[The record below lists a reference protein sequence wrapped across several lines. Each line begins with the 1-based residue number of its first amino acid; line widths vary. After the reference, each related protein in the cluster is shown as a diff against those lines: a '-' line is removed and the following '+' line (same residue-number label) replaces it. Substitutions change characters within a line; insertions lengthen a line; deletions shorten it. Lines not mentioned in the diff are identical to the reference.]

1 MSIEESNLNEML
13 DKNNKIINKGIEFFN
28 ELIETTEM
36 SLNDLKNHLS
46 LSLEIIEK
54 KRIEQYKLITTIL
67 VIRLQMFEEIMLY
80 GKEHIITK
88 KEDIMSSLCHLKN
101 QFSEITFEVLELME
115 KSVQNNEISENDYI
129 EYSEYIMYY
138 INNVFPVYC
147 DNFGM

>member
-1 MSIEESNLNEML
+1 MSIEESNLNKIL
-13 DKNNKIINKGIEFFN
+13 DENNKHINKGIEFFN

-54 KRIEQYKLITTIL
+54 KRIEQYKLITTIM

-88 KEDIMSSLCHLKN
+88 KEGIMSSLCHLKN
-101 QFSEITFEVLELME
+101 QFSEITFDMLELME
-115 KSVQNNEISENDYI
+115 KSIQNNEISENDYI
-129 EYSEYIMYY
+129 EYSAYTMYY